1 MAFCNLKDNDLARA
15 YLKFTR
21 KGTFKHV
28 GGVAVDV
35 EDGSNLKDIWAAA
48 HELLF
53 AEYIVREREYE
64 GDEWSFELMSVEEE
78 DTSAEQAND

>member
-1 MAFCNLKDNDLARA
+1 MARA

-21 KGTFKHV
+21 TGTFKHT

-35 EDGSNLKDIWAAA
+35 EDGEDLKDIWAAA

-53 AEYIVREREYE
+53 AEYIVRSREYDK
-64 GDEWSFELMSVEEE
+64 DEWSFELMSVEEKDDDE
-78 DTSAEQAND
+78 ETAAND